1 VSASRRVDAFD
12 AAAETLDVLAI
23 DQSAVIDPF
32 AAIDRL
38 GLALNIT
45 KLDNLLGAV
54 VPQGAGGV
62 LITSERSPAI
72 QRYTAAHEI
81 GHWILHENQ
90 LQMDGETEILGR
102 PSSEME
108 REAQLFAGYFLM
120 PPPLLNRAIAAY
132 DLRRGSIHPEHVY
145 RLSRDLDVSYEAA
158 ARRLYMARLIDRT
171 ALTQFLKLGRMSA
184 MQRASAGHRPADGLA
199 DVWDA
204 TSEEEVV
211 SLVVKEHDEVIVG
224 LDEQRLAGWRWMTA
238 EELTRRNSG
247 SARPRQR
254 PLAPAALPVRP
265 DRCLGDR
272 DNLMSWP
279 PLDARA
285 ALEPRGAP
293 EFDTGHSDLGRTAPP
308 AAIVE
313 DTFQS
318 GDERETTPTQR
329 RRRRTARARGRSSQ
343 VDDHVDAA
351 EPQIGGNGVRT
362 FVVRTAAPG
371 EWNLQLYY
379 AHAYDPRD
387 EPLLTYELRLRIQP
401 TPTTAFRIRR
411 LQSDLD
417 QRLPGDPDDRE
428 EFEVDAA

>member
-1 VSASRRVDAFD
+1 
-12 AAAETLDVLAI
+12 LAI

-38 GLALNIT
+38 GLTLSIT

-54 VPQGAGGV
+54 VPKGDGGV

-81 GHWILHENQ
+81 GHWILHEDK
-90 LQMDGETEILGR
+90 LRMDGETEILGR

-108 REAQLFAGYFLM
+108 HEAQLFAGYFLM
-120 PPPLLNRAIAAY
+120 PPPLFNRAIAAY
-132 DLRRGSIHPEHVY
+132 DLRSGDVHPEHVY
-145 RLSRDLDVSYEAA
+145 RLSRDLDVSYEAS
-158 ARRLYMARLIDRT
+158 ARRLYMADLIDRT
-171 ALTQFLKLGRMSA
+171 ALTQILKLGRMSA

-204 TSEEEVV
+204 TSDEELV

-224 LDEQRLAGWRWMTA
+224 FDEQRLAGWRWMTA
-238 EELTRRNSG
+238 EELARRNSG
-247 SARPRQR
+247 SARPLQR

-265 DRCLGDR
+265 GRYLGER

-279 PLDARA
+279 TLDARA
-285 ALEPRGAP
+285 ALEPHRAP
-293 EFDTGHSDLGRTAPP
+293 ELDPGHSDPRRTEPP

-313 DTFQS
+313 DTFEAR
-318 GDERETTPTQR
+318 DERETPAQRQR
-329 RRRRTARARGRSSQ
+329 RRAARARGRSSQ
-343 VDDHVDAA
+343 VDDHVDTA
-351 EPQIGGNGVRT
+351 EPRIGGNGVRT
-362 FVVRTAAPG
+362 FVVRAAVPG
-371 EWNLQLYY
+371 EWNLRLYY

-401 TPTTAFRIRR
+401 TPTTAFRVRR
-411 LQSDLD
+411 LQGDLD

-428 EFEVDAA
+428 EFEGDVA

>member
-1 VSASRRVDAFD
+1 MSASRRADALV
-12 AAAETLDVLAI
+12 AAAETLDALAI

-38 GLALNIT
+38 GLTLNIT

-54 VPQGAGGV
+54 VPQGDGGV

-81 GHWILHENQ
+81 GHWILHEDQ
-90 LQMDGETEILGR
+90 LRMDGEAEVLGR

-108 REAQLFAGYFLM
+108 RQAQLFAGYFLM
-120 PPPLLNRAIAAY
+120 PPPLLNQAIAAY
-132 DLRRGSIHPEHVY
+132 DLRRGGIHPEDVY
-145 RLSRDLDVSYEAA
+145 RLSRDLDVSYEAS
-158 ARRLYMARLIDRT
+158 ARRLYAARLIDRT
-171 ALTQFLKLGRMSA
+171 ALTQILELGRMSA

-204 TSEEEVV
+204 TSDEEVV
-211 SLVVKEHDEVIVG
+211 SLVVKEHDEVVMG
-224 LDEQRLAGWRWMTA
+224 FDEQRLAGWRWMTA
-238 EELTRRNSG
+238 EGLARRNSS

-265 DRCLGDR
+265 DQYLGER
-272 DNLMSWP
+272 DNLTSW
-279 PLDARA
+279 LTRDARA
-285 ALEPRGAP
+285 ALEPHGAL
-293 EFDTGHSDLGRTAPP
+293 EFDSGHSDLRRTAPP
-308 AAIVE
+308 AAVVE
-313 DTFQS
+313 DRFEA
-318 GDERETTPTQR
+318 GGERETTPAQR
-329 RRRRTARARGRSSQ
+329 RRRRIARARGRSSQ
-343 VDDHVDAA
+343 VNDHVDAA

-362 FVVRTAAPG
+362 FVVRAAVPG

-401 TPTTAFRIRR
+401 TPTTAFRVRR

-417 QRLPGDPDDRE
+417 QRLSGDPDDRE
-428 EFEVDAA
+428 EFEVDVA

>member
-1 VSASRRVDAFD
+1 MSASRRADALV
-12 AAAETLDVLAI
+12 AAAETLDALAI

-38 GLALNIT
+38 GLTLNIT

-54 VPQGAGGV
+54 IPQGDGGV

-81 GHWILHENQ
+81 GHWILHEDH
-90 LQMDGETEILGR
+90 LRMDGETEVLGR

-120 PPPLLNRAIAAY
+120 PPPLLNQAIAAY
-132 DLRRGSIHPEHVY
+132 DLRPGGIHPEDVY
-145 RLSRDLDVSYEAA
+145 RLSRDLDVSYEAS
-158 ARRLYMARLIDRT
+158 ARRLYAARLIDRT
-171 ALTQFLKLGRMSA
+171 ALTQILELGRMSA

-204 TSEEEVV
+204 TSDEEVV
-211 SLVVKEHDEVIVG
+211 SLVVEEHDEVVMG
-224 LDEQRLAGWRWMTA
+224 FDEQRLAGWRWMTA
-238 EELTRRNSG
+238 EELARRNSG
-247 SARPRQR
+247 SARPLQR
-254 PLAPAALPVRP
+254 PLAPAVLPVRP
-265 DRCLGDR
+265 DRFPGER
-272 DNLMSWP
+272 DNPMSRLT
-279 PLDARA
+279 LDARA
-285 ALEPRGAP
+285 ALEPHRAP
-293 EFDTGHSDLGRTAPP
+293 ESDPGHSDLRRTEPP
-308 AAIVE
+308 AAVVE
-313 DTFQS
+313 DRFEA
-318 GDERETTPTQR
+318 GGEGETPAQR

-343 VDDHVDAA
+343 VDEHVDAA

-362 FVVRTAAPG
+362 FVVRAAVPG

-401 TPTTAFRIRR
+401 TPTTAFRVRR

-417 QRLPGDPDDRE
+417 RRLPGDPDDRE

>member
-1 VSASRRVDAFD
+1 VSASRHVDALV
-12 AAAETLDVLAI
+12 AADETLDALAI

-38 GLALNIT
+38 GLTLTIT

-81 GHWILHENQ
+81 GHWILHEDH
-90 LQMDGETEILGR
+90 LRMDGETEILGR

-132 DLRRGSIHPEHVY
+132 DLRPGGIHPEHVY
-145 RLSRDLDVSYEAA
+145 RLSRDLDVSYEAS
-158 ARRLYMARLIDRT
+158 ARRLHMARLIDRT
-171 ALTQFLKLGRMSA
+171 ALMRILKLGRMSA
-184 MQRASAGHRPADGLA
+184 MQRASAGHRPTDGLA

-204 TSEEEVV
+204 TSDEEVV

-224 LDEQRLAGWRWMTA
+224 FDEQRLAGWRWMTA
-238 EELTRRNSG
+238 EELVRRNSG

-265 DRCLGDR
+265 DQPPGER
-272 DNLMSWP
+272 DNLTSWP
-279 PLDARA
+279 TLDARA
-285 ALEPRGAP
+285 ALEPHGAP
-293 EFDTGHSDLGRTAPP
+293 EFDPGHSDLGRTVPP
-308 AAIVE
+308 AAVVE

-318 GDERETTPTQR
+318 GDERETPAQR
-329 RRRRTARARGRSSQ
+329 RRRRIARARGRSSQ
-343 VDDHVDAA
+343 VSDHVDAA

-362 FVVRTAAPG
+362 FVVRAAVPG

-379 AHAYDPRD
+379 AQAYDPRD

-401 TPTTAFRIRR
+401 TPTSAFRVRR

-417 QRLPGDPDDRE
+417 QRLPGDPDDHE

>member
-1 VSASRRVDAFD
+1 MSASRRADALV
-12 AAAETLDVLAI
+12 AASETLDALEI

-38 GLALNIT
+38 GLTLTIT

-54 VPQGAGGV
+54 IPQGDGGV

-81 GHWILHENQ
+81 GHWILHEDH
-90 LQMDGETEILGR
+90 LRMDKETEILGR

-108 REAQLFAGYFLM
+108 RQAQLFASYFLM
-120 PPPLLNRAIAAY
+120 PPPLLNQAIAAY
-132 DLRRGSIHPEHVY
+132 DLRPGGIHPEHVY
-145 RLSRDLDVSYEAA
+145 RLSRDLDVSYEAS
-158 ARRLYMARLIDRT
+158 ARRLHAAHLIDRT
-171 ALTQFLKLGRMSA
+171 AMTQILELGRMSA
-184 MQRASAGHRPADGLA
+184 MQLASAGYRPADGLA
-199 DVWDA
+199 DMWDA
-204 TSEEEVV
+204 TSDEEIV

-224 LDEQRLAGWRWMTA
+224 FDEQRLAGWRWMTA
-238 EELTRRNSG
+238 EELARRNSG

-254 PLAPAALPVRP
+254 PQAPRVLPSRP
-265 DRCLGDR
+265 GRYLGER
-272 DNLMSWP
+272 DNLVSGLTP
-279 PLDARA
+279 DARVS
-285 ALEPRGAP
+285 LEPQGAP
-293 EFDTGHSDLGRTAPP
+293 EFDPGHSDLRRTAPS

-313 DTFQS
+313 DTFGA
-318 GDERETTPTQR
+318 GDQQETSAQR
-329 RRRRTARARGRSSQ
+329 RRRRTARARGQDSQ
-343 VDDHVDAA
+343 VNDHEDAA

-362 FVVRTAAPG
+362 LVVRAAVPG

-401 TPTTAFRIRR
+401 TPTTAFRIRC

-417 QRLPGDPDDRE
+417 QRLPGDLDDRE
-428 EFEVDAA
+428 EFEVDVA

>member
-1 VSASRRVDAFD
+1 MSASSRADALV
-12 AAAETLDVLAI
+12 AADETLDDLAI

-38 GLALNIT
+38 GLTLNIT

-54 VPQGAGGV
+54 VPHGDGGV

-81 GHWILHENQ
+81 GHWILHEDR
-90 LQMDGETEILGR
+90 LRMDGETEILGR

-120 PPPLLNRAIAAY
+120 PPPLLNRAISAY
-132 DLRRGSIHPEHVY
+132 DLRTGGIHPEHVY
-145 RLSRDLDVSYEAA
+145 RLSRDLEVSYEAS
-158 ARRLYMARLIDRT
+158 ARRLYAAQLIDRT
-171 ALTQFLKLGRMSA
+171 TLTRILKLGRMSA

-204 TSEEEVV
+204 TSDEGVV
-211 SLVVKEHDEVIVG
+211 DLVVKEHDEVVMG
-224 LDEQRLAGWRWMTA
+224 FDEQRLAGWRWMTA
-238 EELTRRNSG
+238 EELARRNSG
-247 SARPRQR
+247 SGRARQR
-254 PLAPAALPVRP
+254 PLAPAALPVSP
-265 DRCLGDR
+265 DRYLGER
-272 DNLMSWP
+272 DNLMSWLT
-279 PLDARA
+279 LDTRA
-285 ALEPRGAP
+285 ALEPHGAP
-293 EFDTGHSDLGRTAPP
+293 ELDPGHSDLQRTEPP
-308 AAIVE
+308 AAVVE
-313 DTFQS
+313 DRFEA
-318 GDERETTPTQR
+318 GDERETPAQR
-329 RRRRTARARGRSSQ
+329 RRRRTARARGQSSQ

-362 FVVRTAAPG
+362 FVVRAAVPG

-401 TPTTAFRIRR
+401 TPTTAFRVRR

-428 EFEVDAA
+428 EFEVAVA

>member
-1 VSASRRVDAFD
+1 VSASRRADALV
-12 AAAETLDVLAI
+12 AAAETLDALAI

-38 GLALNIT
+38 GLTLNIT

-54 VPQGAGGV
+54 VPQGDGGV

-81 GHWILHENQ
+81 GHWILHEDK
-90 LQMDGETEILGR
+90 LRVDGETEVLGR

-132 DLRRGSIHPEHVY
+132 DLRAGGIHPEHVY
-145 RLSRDLDVSYEAA
+145 RLSRDLGVSYEAS
-158 ARRLYMARLIDRT
+158 ARRLYMAQLIDST
-171 ALTQFLKLGRMSA
+171 ALAQILKLGRMSA

-204 TSEEEVV
+204 TSDEEVV
-211 SLVVKEHDEVIVG
+211 SLVVEEHDEVIVG
-224 LDEQRLAGWRWMTA
+224 FDEQRLAGWRWMTA
-238 EELTRRNSG
+238 GELARRNGG

-254 PLAPAALPVRP
+254 PRAPAALPVRP
-265 DRCLGDR
+265 DRHLGER

-279 PLDARA
+279 IQDARA
-285 ALEPRGAP
+285 ALDPHRAP
-293 EFDTGHSDLGRTAPP
+293 EFDPGHTDLRRPEPP
-308 AAIVE
+308 AAVVE
-313 DTFQS
+313 DTFEAR
-318 GDERETTPTQR
+318 GGRETPAQR
-329 RRRRTARARGRSSQ
+329 RRRRAAWARGRSSQ
-343 VDDHVDAA
+343 VDDHVDGAG
-351 EPQIGGNGVRT
+351 PRIGGNGVRT
-362 FVVRTAAPG
+362 LVVRAAVPG

-387 EPLLTYELRLRIQP
+387 EPLLTYELRLTIQP
-401 TPTTAFRIRR
+401 TPTTAFRVRR
-411 LQSDLD
+411 LHSDLD
-417 QRLPGDPDDRE
+417 QRLPGDPDDHE
-428 EFEVDAA
+428 EFEVDVA

>member
-1 VSASRRVDAFD
+1 MSASRRADALV
-12 AAAETLDVLAI
+12 AAAETLDALAI

-38 GLALNIT
+38 GLALTIT

-81 GHWILHENQ
+81 GHWILHEDH
-90 LQMDGETEILGR
+90 LRMDGETEILGR

-120 PPPLLNRAIAAY
+120 PPPLLNRAVAAY
-132 DLRRGSIHPEHVY
+132 DLRPGGIHPEDVY
-145 RLSRDLDVSYEAA
+145 RLSRDLDVSYEAS
-158 ARRLYMARLIDRT
+158 ARRLYAARLIDRI
-171 ALTQFLKLGRMSA
+171 ALTQILEFGRMSA

-204 TSEEEVV
+204 TSDEEVV
-211 SLVVKEHDEVIVG
+211 SLVVEEHDEVIVG

-238 EELTRRNSG
+238 EELARRNSG
-247 SARPRQR
+247 SARPLQR
-254 PLAPAALPVRP
+254 PLAPAVSPVRP
-265 DRCLGDR
+265 DRCLGEGDI
-272 DNLMSWP
+272 LMSRSI
-279 PLDARA
+279 LNARA
-285 ALEPRGAP
+285 ALEPHRAP
-293 EFDTGHSDLGRTAPP
+293 EFDPGHSDPRSTAPP

-313 DTFQS
+313 DTFRA
-318 GDERETTPTQR
+318 GDERETPAQR
-329 RRRRTARARGRSSQ
+329 RRRRTAWARSRSSQ
-343 VDDHVDAA
+343 VNDHVDAA

-362 FVVRTAAPG
+362 FVVRAAVPG
-371 EWNLQLYY
+371 EWNLQLHY

-401 TPTTAFRIRR
+401 SPTTAFRVRR

-417 QRLPGDPDDRE
+417 QRLLGDPDDRE